1 MRPTDMVTPA
11 DMKRSVW
18 KRQQLPTC
26 AWTPAILRHTITAA
40 AVLSVIKCC
49 DNALEK
55 IKKNVQV
62 ARAFE
67 DSPFVELRQN
77 DARYLA

>member
-1 MRPTDMVTPA
+1 MRPTEMVTPA

-55 IKKNVQV
+55 IIFVQL
-62 ARAFE
+62 ARAFR

-77 DARYLA
+77 DAQYLA